1 MHRDR
6 SETACFFRLN
16 RCCTRMGRY
25 LRGLSSGVA
34 RWSDSSPWCYS
45 CPPAALS
52 MGLLLVASWS
62 CATAEPRGS
71 RLRQEDAPPRIAEH
85 PSDLIVSRG
94 EPATLN
100 CKAEGRPVPT
110 VEWYK
115 DGERVETD
123 RDDPRSHRM
132 LLPTGSLF
140 FLRIVHG
147 RRTKTDEGSYVCVAR
162 NYLGEA
168 VSRNA
173 SLEVAILRDE
183 FRQNP
188 SDVVVAARE
197 PAVMECLPPRGHP
210 EPTVSWKRNGV
221 ALTDKDERVTIRG
234 GKLMISN
241 TQKAD
246 AGMYV
251 CVGTNMVGERD
262 SEPAELAVF
271 ERPTFA
277 RKPMNLVMLADSD
290 AEFRCEVHGDP
301 PPTVRWRKEDG
312 DLPKGRFEIQD
323 DYTLRVER
331 VGGTDEGT
339 YTCVGENRVGK
350 AEASASL
357 VVHAPPQF
365 VVRPRDQIVAQ
376 GQSATFLCETT
387 GNPPPAVFWQ
397 REGSQNLLFPN
408 QPSQPSSRFS
418 VSQTGHLT
426 ITDVQRSDS
435 GYYTCQALSVA
446 GSILAKALLEVGD
459 ALADSPPPIIRQ
471 GPANQTLAVGSVALL
486 ACQAMGMPTP
496 SVHWLKDGSKL
507 SLGSARLAL
516 QSGGTLSIKDVQLM
530 DAGLY
535 TCVAVSPSG
544 ETTWSAFMDV
554 QENGVPSQPQPPEPS
569 SLAAPPS
576 KPRVTDV
583 TKNTVTLSWQL
594 PEPTGPSPILYYII
608 EAFSQS
614 VSTSWQ
620 TVATHVTRDAFTLR
634 GLRPNTIY
642 LFIVRA
648 ANAHGLSDP
657 SPVSDPVRTQ
667 DISPTGQG
675 VDHRQVQKELGD
687 VVLRLHT
694 PLILTSSTVQVT
706 WTVDRQSQFVQGYR
720 LMHRPVSGT
729 QALGSWQILEVKSPT
744 ERNAVLTNLRKGLSY
759 EIKVRPFFNEFQGA
773 DSDVKFARTPE
784 EAPDAPPQAVTVNT
798 MGGGNSTSIS
808 VTWDSPPAENQ
819 NGLIQEYRVW
829 CLGNETRFHVNKTV
843 AASVRSLVLSGLVP
857 GVPYRVEVA
866 AATAAGVGVHSE
878 ARAIQLEPVG
888 GGIVSMQPGSN
899 VSLAGQIS
907 DVVKQPAFIAGIG
920 GACWVILMSFS
931 VWLYC
936 RRKKRKGLSNYAV
949 RSFTFTPA
957 VTFQRTQGT
966 VMSNGRPG
974 VLNPS
979 DPTYPWLADSWPSTA
994 LQLGS
999 GANNC
1004 AVSCCPHPTEAAD
1017 QGFSHADA
1025 SFSNMGAEG
1034 AKSATLASDGAI
1046 YSSIDVSREAAF
1058 YSPGATPQA
1067 TPYAT
1072 TQIIQQNIA
1081 NEISAERGAAPAGPA
1096 GFGVPSEQARFANE
1110 RRGPQCMLGGAGGPS
1125 QDHGSL
1131 GSRHS
1136 TDRSSGSS
1144 GGRGKKKSK
1153 SKTKA
1158 AKAPGVNWSEF
1169 LPPPPSHPPPGC
1181 NMDQSGGL
1189 QEDGY
1194 DSDDCGPPLPVRMYL
1209 HGDGG
1214 EEGEGPSGGGRTHA
1228 VTGVGYLGS
1237 PSPGEARHPNRGGG
1251 QGTFVP
1257 IPRAPSIPHLYGGP
1271 AVTCTLPGTTLLCHS
1286 EPERLED
1293 VDPDGEAGSSEHQPL
1308 RNMEYTL
1315 AANGDHAD
1323 NSVHGSANG
1332 WDAVTDM
1339 DGVCFGQ
1346 NGWARGFSPDVPR
1359 SQDAGKSQN
1368 GGRQRGRPPSPVLA
1382 DGGPG
1387 QRPRAGK
1394 KSKHGSS
1401 KMDDL
1406 PPPPLPPPMGTTRLM
1421 SLQQQKGLTGSDLG
1435 LASRETRGSAERL
1448 YHESD
1453 EGEGDIMPYSKPYF
1467 PSRGHVP
1474 AHSSLPGPG
1483 GKGSANGRRAETARN
1498 E

>member
-1 MHRDR
+1 MRRDR
-6 SETACFFRLN
+6 SETPCFFRLN
-16 RCCTRMGRY
+16 HCCTRMGRY

-100 CKAEGRPVPT
+100 CKAEGRPAPT

-357 VVHAPPQF
+357 VVHVRPYAPPQF

-507 SLGSARLAL
+507 SLGSARLGL

-594 PEPTGPSPILYYII
+594 PEPSGPSPILYYII

-1034 AKSATLASDGAI
+1034 AKSSTLASDGAI
-1046 YSSIDVSREAAF
+1046 YSSVDVSREAAF

-1169 LPPPPSHPPPGC
+1169 LPPPPSHLPPGC

-1228 VTGVGYLGS
+1228 VAGVGYLGS

-1293 VDPDGEAGSSEHQPL
+1293 VDPDGEAGASEHQPL
-1308 RNMEYTL
+1308 RSMEYTL

-1323 NSVHGSANG
+1323 NSVH
-1332 WDAVTDM
+1332 
-1339 DGVCFGQ
+1339 
-1346 NGWARGFSPDVPR
+1346 
-1359 SQDAGKSQN
+1359 AGKSQS
-1368 GGRQRGRPPSPVLA
+1368 GGRQRGRPPSPVSA

-1394 KSKHGSS
+1394 KNKHGNS

>member
-1 MHRDR
+1 MDVRI
-6 SETACFFRLN
+6 A
-16 RCCTRMGRY
+16 
-25 LRGLSSGVA
+25 
-34 RWSDSSPWCYS
+34 
-45 CPPAALS
+45 
-52 MGLLLVASWS
+52 LLVVIFGA
-62 CATAEPRGS
+62 AFQARGS

-100 CKAEGRPVPT
+100 CKAEGRPAPT

-357 VVHAPPQF
+357 VVHVRPYAPPQF

-507 SLGSARLAL
+507 SLGSARLGL

-594 PEPTGPSPILYYII
+594 PEPSGPSPILYYII

-1034 AKSATLASDGAI
+1034 AKSSTLASDGAI
-1046 YSSIDVSREAAF
+1046 YSSVDVSREAAF

-1169 LPPPPSHPPPGC
+1169 LPPPPSHLPPGC

-1228 VTGVGYLGS
+1228 VAGVGYLGS

-1293 VDPDGEAGSSEHQPL
+1293 VDPDGEAGASEHQPL
-1308 RNMEYTL
+1308 RSMEYTL

-1346 NGWARGFSPDVPR
+1346 NGWARGFSPDMPR
-1359 SQDAGKSQN
+1359 SQDAGKSQS
-1368 GGRQRGRPPSPVLA
+1368 GGRQRGRPPSPVSA

-1394 KSKHGSS
+1394 KNKHGNS

>member
-1 MHRDR
+1 MRRDR
-6 SETACFFRLN
+6 SETPCFFRLN
-16 RCCTRMGRY
+16 HCCTRMGRY

-100 CKAEGRPVPT
+100 CKAEGRPAPT

-507 SLGSARLAL
+507 SLGSARLGL

-594 PEPTGPSPILYYII
+594 PEPSGPSPILYYII

-1034 AKSATLASDGAI
+1034 AKSSTLASDGAI
-1046 YSSIDVSREAAF
+1046 YSSVDVSREAAF

-1169 LPPPPSHPPPGC
+1169 LPPPPSHLPPGC

-1228 VTGVGYLGS
+1228 VAGVGYLGS

-1293 VDPDGEAGSSEHQPL
+1293 VDPDGEAGASEHQPL
-1308 RNMEYTL
+1308 RSMEYTL

-1323 NSVHGSANG
+1323 NSVH
-1332 WDAVTDM
+1332 
-1339 DGVCFGQ
+1339 
-1346 NGWARGFSPDVPR
+1346 
-1359 SQDAGKSQN
+1359 AGKSQS
-1368 GGRQRGRPPSPVLA
+1368 GGRQRGRPPSPVSA

-1394 KSKHGSS
+1394 KNKHGNS

>member
-1 MHRDR
+1 MRRDR
-6 SETACFFRLN
+6 SETPCFFRLN
-16 RCCTRMGRY
+16 HCCTRMGRY

-100 CKAEGRPVPT
+100 CKAEGRPAPT

-357 VVHAPPQF
+357 VVHVRPYAPPQF

-507 SLGSARLAL
+507 SLGSARLGL

-594 PEPTGPSPILYYII
+594 PEPSGPSPILYYII

-949 RSFTFTPA
+949 
-957 VTFQRTQGT
+957 TFQRTQGT

-1034 AKSATLASDGAI
+1034 AKSSTLASDGAI
-1046 YSSIDVSREAAF
+1046 YSSVDVSREAAF

-1169 LPPPPSHPPPGC
+1169 LPPPPSHLPPGC

-1228 VTGVGYLGS
+1228 VAGVGYLGS

-1293 VDPDGEAGSSEHQPL
+1293 VDPDGEAGASEHQPL
-1308 RNMEYTL
+1308 RSMEYTL

-1346 NGWARGFSPDVPR
+1346 NGWARGFSPDMPR
-1359 SQDAGKSQN
+1359 SQDAGKSQS
-1368 GGRQRGRPPSPVLA
+1368 GGRQRGRPPSPVSA

-1394 KSKHGSS
+1394 KNKHGNS

>member
-1 MHRDR
+1 LIQKPPHGHR
-6 SETACFFRLN
+6 TH
-16 RCCTRMGRY
+16 
-25 LRGLSSGVA
+25 V
-34 RWSDSSPWCYS
+34 
-45 CPPAALS
+45 
-52 MGLLLVASWS
+52 LVCVCEW
-62 CATAEPRGS
+62 S

-100 CKAEGRPVPT
+100 CKAEGRPAPT

-173 SLEVAILRDE
+173 SLEVANIR
-183 FRQNP
+183 RNYRSSP
-188 SDVVVAARE
+188 SAVKVAARE
-197 PAVMECLPPRGHP
+197 PAVMECRPPRGHP

-312 DLPKGRFEIQD
+312 DLPKGSRFEIQD

-507 SLGSARLAL
+507 SLGSARLGL

-594 PEPTGPSPILYYII
+594 PEPSGPSPILYYII
-608 EAFSQS
+608 EAFRDSQS

-878 ARAIQLEPVG
+878 ARAIQLGERLKG
-888 GGIVSMQPGSN
+888 NLIIDPGSN

-936 RRKKRKGLSNYAV
+936 RRKKRKGLSNYAGTPFF

-1017 QGFSHADA
+1017 QGFSHAVRRPGCVDA

-1034 AKSATLASDGAI
+1034 AKSSTLASDGAI
-1046 YSSIDVSREAAF
+1046 YSSVDVSREAAF

-1096 GFGVPSEQARFANE
+1096 GFGVPSEQARFANGNTIKKSYE
-1110 RRGPQCMLGGAGGPS
+1110 NQWTLCMIMTVNMMIYLNKHNS
-1125 QDHGSL
+1125 SSL
-1131 GSRHS
+1131 
-1136 TDRSSGSS
+1136 TE

-1169 LPPPPSHPPPGC
+1169 LPPPPSHLPPGC
-1181 NMDQSGGL
+1181 NMDQ
-1189 QEDGY
+1189 
-1194 DSDDCGPPLPVRMYL
+1194 
-1209 HGDGG
+1209 
-1214 EEGEGPSGGGRTHA
+1214 
-1228 VTGVGYLGS
+1228 
-1237 PSPGEARHPNRGGG
+1237 
-1251 QGTFVP
+1251 
-1257 IPRAPSIPHLYGGP
+1257 
-1271 AVTCTLPGTTLLCHS
+1271 
-1286 EPERLED
+1286 
-1293 VDPDGEAGSSEHQPL
+1293 
-1308 RNMEYTL
+1308 
-1315 AANGDHAD
+1315 
-1323 NSVHGSANG
+1323 
-1332 WDAVTDM
+1332 
-1339 DGVCFGQ
+1339 
-1346 NGWARGFSPDVPR
+1346 
-1359 SQDAGKSQN
+1359 
-1368 GGRQRGRPPSPVLA
+1368 
-1382 DGGPG
+1382 
-1387 QRPRAGK
+1387 
-1394 KSKHGSS
+1394 
-1401 KMDDL
+1401 
-1406 PPPPLPPPMGTTRLM
+1406 
-1421 SLQQQKGLTGSDLG
+1421 
-1435 LASRETRGSAERL
+1435 
-1448 YHESD
+1448 
-1453 EGEGDIMPYSKPYF
+1453 
-1467 PSRGHVP
+1467 
-1474 AHSSLPGPG
+1474 
-1483 GKGSANGRRAETARN
+1483 
-1498 E
+1498 

>member
-1 MHRDR
+1 MRRDR
-6 SETACFFRLN
+6 SETPCFFRLN
-16 RCCTRMGRY
+16 HCCTRMGRY

-100 CKAEGRPVPT
+100 CKAEGRPAPT

-507 SLGSARLAL
+507 SLGSARLGL

-594 PEPTGPSPILYYII
+594 PEPSGPSPILYYII

-1034 AKSATLASDGAI
+1034 AKSSTLASDGAI
-1046 YSSIDVSREAAF
+1046 YSSVDVSREAAF

-1169 LPPPPSHPPPGC
+1169 LPPPPSHLPPGC

-1228 VTGVGYLGS
+1228 VAGVGYLGS

-1293 VDPDGEAGSSEHQPL
+1293 VDPDGEAGASEHQPL
-1308 RNMEYTL
+1308 RSMEYTL

-1323 NSVHGSANG
+1323 NSVHG
-1332 WDAVTDM
+1332 
-1339 DGVCFGQ
+1339 
-1346 NGWARGFSPDVPR
+1346 
-1359 SQDAGKSQN
+1359 KSQS
-1368 GGRQRGRPPSPVLA
+1368 GGRQRGRPPSPVSA

-1394 KSKHGSS
+1394 KNKHGNS